1 MMIEARFGAMR
12 NMLFVSLYLLGA
24 TCLIN
29 PLPTRLSQSDF
40 SLFGIGLGAIITSGE
55 RRRIRLL
62 PMASELGISERK
74 IRQLLLLGMPHT
86 QLQGVIWF
94 EPSRVHAWLDKFNRN
109 SRAPGVKRT
118 RGIKLAQI
126 TSTDGDASK

>member
-1 MMIEARFGAMR
+1 MDIRRVFFA
-12 NMLFVSLYLLGA
+12 SLYLLGA
-24 TCLIN
+24 TSLN
-29 PLPTRLSQSDF
+29 PLPTRFSPSDF
-40 SLFGIGLGAIITSGE
+40 SLFGIGLGALVTSGE

-94 EPSRVHAWLDKFNRN
+94 EPSRVHAWLDKFNRT
-109 SRAPGVKRT
+109 SRAPGIKRS
-118 RGIKLAQI
+118 RGMKLAQV
-126 TSTDGDASK
+126 TETEEGAGK

>member
-1 MMIEARFGAMR
+1 
-12 NMLFVSLYLLGA
+12 
-24 TCLIN
+24 
-29 PLPTRLSQSDF
+29 
-40 SLFGIGLGAIITSGE
+40 
-55 RRRIRLL
+55 
-62 PMASELGISERK
+62 MASELGISERK